1 MLHFQQDSTSSH
13 FRHRTPQVPD
23 ISSCSTDCIVS
34 LYHKCWRHPMHEPR
48 CTDARSVALNAHAS
62 KSVATSIRL
71 KYLLADARA
80 SRRAAPGLELA
91 KIELI
96 ELHSRGEPTSRGR
109 GHAHGGESVSA
120 PVSETTRAAAER
132 AGAEVES
139 HRTGARPPGAYGRTA

>member
-1 MLHFQQDSTSSH
+1 
-13 FRHRTPQVPD
+13 
-23 ISSCSTDCIVS
+23 
-34 LYHKCWRHPMHEPR
+34 MHEPR

-120 PVSETTRAAAER
+120 PVSDTTRAAAER